1 MALNRYQRQMILP
14 EIGELGQS
22 KLAAAS
28 VLCIGAGGLG
38 SPALLYLA
46 AAGVGKIGI
55 ADFDKVDESN
65 LQRQILYTTQDVGK
79 NKAET
84 AKLRLQSLNP
94 DIRLEVFPESLGKD
108 NIESS
113 IKNYDLIVDG
123 TDNFSTKFLINDA
136 VIKNRKTL
144 VYGAIQGFDGQVS
157 IFGAEHGP
165 CYRCLYPSPPKAS
178 VQSCAEAGVIG
189 SVAGLVGVTQALQS
203 IQLIVGHESFSP
215 LIGKL
220 WTIDTRT
227 METSL
232 RTLHKN
238 PLCPVCSLPP
248 ERIRLEVLSPNC
260 TLIHEVTV
268 QQAKQMKNA
277 FFIDVR
283 EQEEWDLGHIEGAS
297 HLPLSSLILSD
308 EVPVGIPRDNATILY
323 CRSGARSLRAAQ
335 ILQAKGCVNLYNL
348 TGGYIAWQDEE

>member
-1 MALNRYQRQMILP
+1 MILP
-14 EIGELGQS
+14 EIGEVGQS
-22 KLAAAS
+22 KLSAAS

-65 LQRQILYTTQDVGK
+65 LQRQILYTTQDVGRS
-79 NKAET
+79 KA
-84 AKLRLQSLNP
+84 AAAQFRLQSLNP
-94 DIRLEVFPESLGKD
+94 DILLEVFPESLDKD

-113 IKNYDLIVDG
+113 IKSYDIIVDG

-136 VIKNRKTL
+136 VIKNRKIL

-157 IFGAEHGP
+157 VFGAERGP
-165 CYRCLYPSPPKAS
+165 CYRCLYPSPPKAF
-178 VQSCAEAGVIG
+178 VQNCAEAGAIG
-189 SVAGLVGVTQALQS
+189 SVAGLVGVAQAMQA

-232 RTLHKN
+232 RTLQKN
-238 PLCPVCSLPP
+238 PHCPVCSLSP
-248 ERIRLEVLSPNC
+248 ENIRLENRSSSCN
-260 TLIHEVTV
+260 LIQEITV
-268 QQAKQMKNA
+268 QKAKQMKNA

-283 EQEEWDLGHIEGAS
+283 EQEEWDLGHIEGAA

-308 EVPVGIPRDNATILY
+308 EVPVGIPRHSVKILY
-323 CRSGARSLRAAQ
+323 CRSGGRSLRAAQ
-335 ILQAKGCVNLYNL
+335 ILQDEGCTNLHNL
-348 TGGYIAWQDEE
+348 TGGYLSWQDEE